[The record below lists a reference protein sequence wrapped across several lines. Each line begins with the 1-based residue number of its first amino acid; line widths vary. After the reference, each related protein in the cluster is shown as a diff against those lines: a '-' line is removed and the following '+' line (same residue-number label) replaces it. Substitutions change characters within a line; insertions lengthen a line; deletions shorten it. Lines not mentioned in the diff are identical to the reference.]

1 MNGKTLN
8 GKLKIDFCCYPEN
21 LPFSRFPVNEEQ
33 KSGRIFDWPTLKRLY
48 SFVRPYQS
56 RFYLLVFIILLSA
69 SLAPLTPLL
78 IRYTIDNEIAAGDY
92 QGLTLMLMLMIGV
105 LVLQA
110 IVQFT
115 NTYLSGWLG
124 QHVIRDIR
132 VQLYRKILHLRLK
145 FFDNTPI
152 GRLVTRS
159 ISDVETLAD
168 VFSEGMAAIAG
179 DILQLILIVAVM
191 FYTDWRLSAISLSMI
206 PLMLLSTYIFKE
218 KIKDSFNEVRA
229 AVANLNSF
237 VQEHITG
244 MSIVQIFSSEKIE
257 ADKFRAINNEHRKA
271 NIRSIWYYSVYYPV
285 ADIISALGVG
295 LVVWYGAREIINEE
309 VTFGTVTA
317 FVMFINLF
325 FRPIRM
331 LADRFNT
338 LQMGIVSTDRILK
351 LLDSTDYT
359 VNNGTFVPTAM
370 KGEVN
375 FNNVWFAYNNEDYV
389 LRDISFK
396 VRAGETIAFV
406 GATGAGKSSIIN
418 LLSRFYDINKGEI
431 LVDGVDVH
439 DYELGALRRNI
450 GVVLQDVFLFSD
462 TIENN
467 ITLGDKRI
475 SREKMIEAAK
485 LVGVHD
491 FIERLP
497 GGYSYNVMERGSTL
511 SVGQRQLISFVRAMV
526 QDPKIIV
533 LDEATSSVDTET
545 EEMIQNAIDKL
556 MKGRTAIVIA
566 HRLSTIQKANKII
579 VVDKGRIMEQ
589 GTHEELLQ
597 HEGFYA
603 NLYRMQYKEVV

>member
-1 MNGKTLN
+1 V
-8 GKLKIDFCCYPEN
+8 
-21 LPFSRFPVNEEQ
+21 SQEQ
-33 KSGRIFDWPTLKRLY
+33 KSAESPAGRIFDVAILRRLY
-48 SFVRPYQS
+48 AFVKPYQM
-56 RFYLLVFIILLSA
+56 RFYSLIGIIMLA
-69 SLAPLTPLL
+69 ACLAPLTPLL
-78 IRYTIDNEIAAGDY
+78 IRYTIDNVIAAGDY
-92 QGLTLMLMLMIGV
+92 SKLTLMLVLMIGV
-105 LVLQA
+105 LVVQA
-110 IVQFT
+110 IVQFS

-124 QHVIRDIR
+124 QSVIRDIR
-132 VQLYRKILHLRLK
+132 VQLYRKILQLRLK

-168 VFSEGMAAIAG
+168 VFTEGMAAIAG
-179 DILQLILIVAVM
+179 DLLQLVLIIGVM
-191 FYTDWRLSAISLSMI
+191 FYTDWRLAAISLSTI
-206 PLMLLSTYIFKE
+206 PLMLFSTYVFKE
-218 KIKDSFNEVRA
+218 KIKTSFNEVRT

-244 MSIVQIFSSEKIE
+244 MNIVQIFGSEQIE
-257 ADKFRAINNEHRKA
+257 AEKFRVINDQHRKA
-271 NIRSIWYYSVYYPV
+271 NIRSILYYSVYYPV
-285 ADIISALGVG
+285 ADIIAAVAVG
-295 LVVWYGAREIINEE
+295 MVVWYGARQVISSD
-309 VTFGTVTA
+309 VTFGTITA

-351 LLDSTDYT
+351 LLDSDEFTAND
-359 VNNGTFVPTAM
+359 GTYQPATIR
-370 KGEVN
+370 GEVT
-375 FNNVWFAYNNEDYV
+375 FDKVWFAYNNEDYV

-396 VRAGETIAFV
+396 VGEGETVAFV

-418 LLSRFYDINKGEI
+418 LLSRFYDINKGTIE
-431 LVDGVDVH
+431 VDGVDVH
-439 DYELGALRRNI
+439 DYELGYLRRNI

-475 SREKMIEAAK
+475 SREKMVEAAK

-497 GGYSYNVMERGSTL
+497 GGYEYNVMERGSTL

-545 EEMIQNAIDKL
+545 EEMIQNAISKL

-566 HRLSTIQKANKII
+566 HRLSTIQKANNII
-579 VVDKGRIMEQ
+579 VVDKGRIVEQ
-589 GTHEELLQ
+589 GNHEELLQ
-597 HEGFYA
+597 HEGAYA